1 MMNVRETAVEI
12 LGKVLYQGAFSNL
25 LLDRAIQSGQVK
37 EEDVG
42 LLTEI
47 VYGTLKYLLTIDEIL
62 KRNTKISLSKTERY
76 VLDVLRISVYQ
87 MHFLDRIPPY
97 AVINEAVNL
106 TKKKAPKAS
115 GFVNGVLRGYLR
127 KKDELYTFNKKIDEE
142 IYEYSFPAWMIQLFK
157 NQYGDKYLEI
167 LSGLNERP
175 VITYRVNTLKMS
187 RDAALEE
194 LRQLGY
200 SAEKTAISPYG
211 IEVTGGKSVMQNP
224 LFREG
229 VLTVQDESS
238 MLVAPLVVS
247 EGEEYLDLCSA
258 PGGKTMHLA
267 ELLHDQVPVHAF
279 DIYESKLRL
288 IRENRDRLGL
298 TSVTIR
304 KNNGLH
310 LLPEYV
316 GKAHVLLDA
325 PCSGLG
331 IIRKKPEI
339 KYTKTPEELLDLVKI
354 QRDLLETAM
363 NYIPPGG
370 TLVYSTCTLN
380 QAENEENVR
389 WFLERHNDFE
399 TVPINVGEGDH
410 LQYSPEG
417 FLTIL
422 PGKTMDGFFISK
434 LKRMS

>member
-12 LGKVLYQGAFSNL
+12 LGKVLHQGAFSNL

-76 VLDVLRISVYQ
+76 VLDVLRVSVYQ

-127 KKDELYTFNKKIDEE
+127 KKDELYIFNKKMDEE

-157 NQYGDKYLEI
+157 NQYGDKYLDI

-187 RDAALEE
+187 RDTALEE
-194 LRQLGY
+194 LKKLGY

-229 VLTVQDESS
+229 ILTVQDESS
-238 MLVAPLVVS
+238 MLVAPLLVS
-247 EGEEYLDLCSA
+247 EGYEYLDLCSA

-310 LLPEYV
+310 ILSEYV
-316 GKAHVLLDA
+316 RKAHVLLDA

-339 KYTKTPEELLDLVKI
+339 KYTKTPEELLELVKL

-363 NYIPPGG
+363 NYIPSGG

-380 QAENEENVR
+380 KTENEENLR
-389 WFLERHNDFE
+389 WFLERHKDFE
-399 TVPINVGEGDH
+399 AVPIDLGEGDH

-434 LKRMS
+434 LKRM

>member
-12 LGKVLYQGAFSNL
+12 LGKVLHQGAFSNL

-76 VLDVLRISVYQ
+76 VLDVLRVSVYQ

-127 KKDELYTFNKKIDEE
+127 KKDEVYTFHKKMDEE
-142 IYEYSFPAWMIQLFK
+142 KYEYSFPAWMIQLFK

-187 RDAALEE
+187 RDTALEE
-194 LRQLGY
+194 LKKLGY

-229 VLTVQDESS
+229 ILTVQDESS
-238 MLVAPLVVS
+238 MLVAPLLVS
-247 EGEEYLDLCSA
+247 EGYEYLDLCSA

-310 LLPEYV
+310 ILPEYV

-339 KYTKTPEELLDLVKI
+339 KYTKTTEELMDLVKL

-363 NYIPPGG
+363 NYIPSGG

-389 WFLERHNDFE
+389 WFLEQHKDFE
-399 TVPINVGEGDH
+399 AVPID
-410 LQYSPEG
+410 
-417 FLTIL
+417 
-422 PGKTMDGFFISK
+422 
-434 LKRMS
+434 

>member
-12 LGKVLYQGAFSNL
+12 LGKVLYQGAYSNL
-25 LLDRAIQSGQVK
+25 LLDRAIQAGQVK
-37 EEDVG
+37 EEDTG

-47 VYGTLKYLLTIDEIL
+47 VYGTLKYLFTIDEIL

-76 VLDVLRISVYQ
+76 VLLVLRISVYQ

-127 KKDELYTFNKKIDEE
+127 RKEE
-142 IYEYSFPAWMIQLFK
+142 PYHFSTQLEEETYQYSFPAWMIRLFK
-157 NQYGDKYLEI
+157 SQYGERYLDL

-175 VITYRVNTLKMS
+175 VITYRVNPLKMS
-187 RDAALEE
+187 REEALKKLTE
-194 LRQLGY
+194 LGY
-200 SAEKTAISPYG
+200 SAELTAISPYG
-211 IEVTGGKSVMQNP
+211 IEVTGGKSVQQNP

-229 VLTVQDESS
+229 VLSVQDESS

-247 EGEEYLDLCSA
+247 EGYEYLDLCSA

-267 ELLHDQVPVHAF
+267 ELLRDEVPVHAF
-279 DIYESKLRL
+279 DIYDNKLRL
-288 IRENRDRLGL
+288 IKENKDRLGL
-298 TSVTIR
+298 ASIDIR

-310 LLPEYV
+310 LLPEYI

-339 KYTKTPEELLDLVKI
+339 KYTKSAEELEELVKL
-354 QRDLLETAM
+354 QRALLETAM
-363 NYIPPGG
+363 QYVPSGG

-380 QAENEENVR
+380 KAENEENIR
-389 WFLERHNDFE
+389 WFLEQHKDFAP
-399 TVPINVGEGDH
+399 VPIQLGEEDH
-410 LQYSPEG
+410 LQYSKEG

-434 LKRMS
+434 LKRV

>member
-12 LGKVLYQGAFSNL
+12 LGKVLHQGAFSNL

-76 VLDVLRISVYQ
+76 VLDVLRVSVYQ

-127 KKDELYTFNKKIDEE
+127 KKDELYIFNKKMDEE

-157 NQYGDKYLEI
+157 NQYGDKYLDI
-167 LSGLNERP
+167 LSRLNERP

-187 RDAALEE
+187 RDTALEE
-194 LRQLGY
+194 LKKLGY

-229 VLTVQDESS
+229 I
-238 MLVAPLVVS
+238 P
-247 EGEEYLDLCSA
+247 CW
-258 PGGKTMHLA
+258 
-267 ELLHDQVPVHAF
+267 LHRF
-279 DIYESKLRL
+279 
-288 IRENRDRLGL
+288 
-298 TSVTIR
+298 
-304 KNNGLH
+304 
-310 LLPEYV
+310 
-316 GKAHVLLDA
+316 
-325 PCSGLG
+325 
-331 IIRKKPEI
+331 
-339 KYTKTPEELLDLVKI
+339 
-354 QRDLLETAM
+354 
-363 NYIPPGG
+363 
-370 TLVYSTCTLN
+370 
-380 QAENEENVR
+380 
-389 WFLERHNDFE
+389 W
-399 TVPINVGEGDH
+399 
-410 LQYSPEG
+410 
-417 FLTIL
+417 
-422 PGKTMDGFFISK
+422 
-434 LKRMS
+434 

>member
-12 LGKVLYQGAFSNL
+12 LGKVLHQGAFSNL

-76 VLDVLRISVYQ
+76 VLDVLRVSVYQ

-127 KKDELYTFNKKIDEE
+127 KKDEVYTFHKKMDEE
-142 IYEYSFPAWMIQLFK
+142 KYEYSFPAWMIQLFK

-187 RDAALEE
+187 RDTALEE
-194 LRQLGY
+194 LKKLGY

-229 VLTVQDESS
+229 ILTVQDESS
-238 MLVAPLVVS
+238 MLVAPLLVS
-247 EGEEYLDLCSA
+247 EGYEYLDLCSA

-310 LLPEYV
+310 ILPEYV

-339 KYTKTPEELLDLVKI
+339 KYTKTTEELMDLVKL
-354 QRDLLETAM
+354 QRDLLETAR
-363 NYIPPGG
+363 NYIPSGG

-389 WFLERHNDFE
+389 WFLEQHKDFE
-399 TVPINVGEGDH
+399 AVPIDIGAGDH
-410 LQYSPEG
+410 FSTLRKASSQSCPVKPWMG
-417 FLTIL
+417 SL
-422 PGKTMDGFFISK
+422 SAN
-434 LKRMS
+434 

>member
-12 LGKVLYQGAFSNL
+12 LGKVLHQGAFSNL

-76 VLDVLRISVYQ
+76 VLDVLRVSVYQ

-127 KKDELYTFNKKIDEE
+127 KKDEVYTFHKKMDEE

-187 RDAALEE
+187 RDTALDE
-194 LRQLGY
+194 LKKLGY

-229 VLTVQDESS
+229 ILTVQDESS
-238 MLVAPLVVS
+238 MLVAPLLVS
-247 EGEEYLDLCSA
+247 EGYEYLDLCSA

-288 IRENRDRLGL
+288 ITENRDRLGL

-310 LLPEYV
+310 ILPEYV

-339 KYTKTPEELLDLVKI
+339 KYTKTPEELLELVKL

-363 NYIPPGG
+363 NYIPSGG

-380 QAENEENVR
+380 KTENEENLR
-389 WFLERHNDFE
+389 WFLERHKDFE
-399 TVPINVGEGDH
+399 AVPIDLGEGDH

-434 LKRMS
+434 LKRM